1 MNVPVVYL
9 SFQQWRELRG
19 HDPDFDF
26 ELRWAVMVEDR
37 RGAKVWDWL
46 RKEVFLAVPCRDA
59 GVPPPASPDD
69 NDVDDDDDDNDDDRV
84 DAR

>member
-37 RGAKVWDWL
+37 RVAKVWL
-46 RKEVFLAVPCRDA
+46 FHVLSSFCPSVSR
-59 GVPPPASPDD
+59 
-69 NDVDDDDDDNDDDRV
+69 
-84 DAR
+84 